1 MSEYKVKQIQPN
13 HADHISYYKDK
24 YLNEMFSTEDVVAQ
38 LKYDGERMLIHINGD
53 EVYCTSRRYSK
64 KTNLFMENQ
73 DKIPILKEVF
83 KNFPFKYTVLDCEC
97 YGKNWAEAV
106 GILHSLSERA
116 IELQKNKT
124 LYFAVFD
131 CLYFDGEDL
140 RDKEYS
146 YRKLVAE
153 NLVDAIHYKPMH
165 MVSEFKNFVKSKDQ
179 WNKYMDTAI
188 NMGFEGIVLKS
199 LQRKYYD
206 KAASLKC
213 KKFETIDCVVYDY
226 IKGNGKYS
234 DTVGALLIGYYDP
247 STDKIVHISKVN
259 CSTDKERYKWSRNFE
274 AMRNSVIEVKCQEI
288 TEKSLRHPVYIRLR
302 EDKDYKMCTKDTI
315 FKETDNY

>member
-24 YLNEMFSTEDVVAQ
+24 YLDDMFSTEDVVAQ
-38 LKYDGERMLIHINGD
+38 LKYDGERMLIHINGE

-64 KTNLFMENQ
+64 KTNQFMENQ

-97 YGKNWAEAV
+97 YADTWSETV
-106 GILHSLSERA
+106 GVLHSLPERA
-116 IELQKNKT
+116 IELQKNVT
-124 LYFAVFD
+124 LKFAVFD
-131 CLYFDGEDL
+131 CLFFDGEDL
-140 RDKEYS
+140 RNEEYS
-146 YRKLVAE
+146 YRKHVAKDLVS
-153 NLVDAIHYKPMH
+153 AICYKDMH
-165 MVSEFKNFVKSKDQ
+165 MVSEFEDFVKSKEQ
-179 WNKYMDTAI
+179 WNQYMNSAI
-188 NMGFEGIVLKS
+188 NRGFEGIVLKS

-206 KAASLKC
+206 KGASLKC
-213 KKFETIDCVVYDY
+213 KKFETVDCVVYDY
-226 IKGNGKYS
+226 VKGNGKYS
-234 DTVGALLIGYYDP
+234 NTVGALLIGYYEP

-259 CSTDKERYKWSRNFE
+259 CSTDEERYKWSQNFE
-274 AMRNSVIEVKCQEI
+274 SMRNSVIEVKCQEI

-315 FKETDNY
+315 FKEN